1 MFKKT
6 NRRKLIFT
14 NKKFQFYNILI
25 ILIIF
30 ITIFCFYNK
39 NYILNTFISKI
50 DIVSEKFNYQFKN
63 LNVNGLKNIEY
74 TSINNKLRKYKNTS
88 IFFLPLNTIK
98 NELKEFNWI
107 KEIKISTNL
116 KDTLYIELVEYIP
129 IGIYSYNNQYFLFN
143 FDGKIIDKI
152 ENNSPYKNKLIL
164 FFGQSSNLEAKNILK
179 ILDEQNFT
187 KNINIKKI
195 NFINKR
201 RWDVILKNDTILMLS
216 ETVPEVSLQNF
227 SLIEKNLSETDLNN
241 IKSIDLRNINK
252 TIINYF
258 K

>member
-6 NRRKLIFT
+6 NRRKLFFT
-14 NKKFQFYNILI
+14 NKKFQFYYILI
-25 ILIIF
+25 IVIIF
-30 ITIFCFYNK
+30 ITIFCYYNK
-39 NYILNTFISKI
+39 NYILNTFISNI
-50 DIVSEKFNYQFKN
+50 NTVSEKFNYQFKN

-74 TSINNKLRKYKNTS
+74 TSINNKLKKYKNTS
-88 IFFLPLNTIK
+88 IFLLPLNKIK

-143 FDGKIIDKI
+143 LNGKIIDKI
-152 ENNSPYKNKLIL
+152 ENNSPYKKKLIL
-164 FFGQSSNLEAKNILK
+164 FFGQSSNLEAKKILK
-179 ILDEQNFT
+179 ILNEQNFII
-187 KNINIKKI
+187 NVNIKQI

-216 ETVPEVSLQNF
+216 ESVPEVSLQNF

-258 K
+258 

>member
-6 NRRKLIFT
+6 NRRKLFFT

-25 ILIIF
+25 IVIIF
-30 ITIFCFYNK
+30 ITISCFYNK
-39 NYILNTFISKI
+39 NYILNTFISNI
-50 DIVSEKFNYQFKN
+50 ETVSEKFNYQFKN

-74 TSINNKLRKYKNTS
+74 TSINNELRKYKNTS
-88 IFFLPLNTIK
+88 IFLLPLNKIK
-98 NELKEFNWI
+98 KELKEFNWI
-107 KEIKISTNL
+107 KEINISTNL

-143 FDGKIIDKI
+143 IDGKIIDKI

-179 ILDEQNFT
+179 ILNEQNFT
-187 KNINIKKI
+187 KNVNIKKI

-201 RWDVILKNDTILMLS
+201 RWDVILKNDTMLMLS
-216 ETVPEVSLQNF
+216 ENVPEVSLQNF

-241 IKSIDLRNINK
+241 IKSIDLRDINK

-258 K
+258 